1 MREARWYLT
10 RFNRK
15 IIGKS
20 IELQMKP
27 AEMSRSDWRADWL
40 NGKYG
45 SIEWDYEW
53 KMHGRA
59 RFLAADSGSEKVS
72 REEENGN
79 E

>member
-53 KMHGRA
+53 KMHGSCAILRC
-59 RFLAADSGSEKVS
+59 RFGI
-72 REEENGN
+72 
-79 E
+79 